1 MSESIY
7 KKKSNEELIIDAKE
21 FFNNYKKNIGESI
34 RKGKRVVFID
44 FNDLSSTSPTLA
56 EYLVG
61 NPEETIQLLETA
73 LEELAKD
80 GFIRKVVKNKDT
92 NWVWVKSLSSV
103 WQQVSID
110 GRTAKNVTD
119 IVNAYLEAA
128 EETEFEDP
136 TKVTERAILIL
147 CDLYHNLM
155 MEHMSLVDKDE
166 E

>member
-1 MSESIY
+1 MTTIETKI
-7 KKKSNEELIIDAKE
+7 KLIEWFEKTPT
-21 FFNNYKKNIGESI
+21 F
-34 RKGKRVVFID
+34 
-44 FNDLSSTSPTLA
+44 STKDSKQIF
-56 EYLVG
+56 LVSDDDDKDG
-61 NPEETIQLLETA
+61 AVLETA

-147 CDLYHNLM
+147 CDLYH
-155 MEHMSLVDKDE
+155 
-166 E
+166 